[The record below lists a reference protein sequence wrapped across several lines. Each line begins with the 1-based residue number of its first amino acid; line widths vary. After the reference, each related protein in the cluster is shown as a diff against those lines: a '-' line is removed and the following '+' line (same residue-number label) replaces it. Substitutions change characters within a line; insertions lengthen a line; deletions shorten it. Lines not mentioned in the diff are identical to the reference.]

1 MVFGHQSG
9 GATGGL
15 IWEKDFGS
23 TAPPSRRA
31 CVWQSDVDR
40 ANAGTGQTMTTTG
53 GQVWAAARRM
63 AEFLEASQDEL
74 QLRRP
79 GAACVGR
86 VGSQVLHAKTF

>member
-1 MVFGHQSG
+1 MVVEAARPHR
-9 GATGGL
+9 
-15 IWEKDFGS
+15 
-23 TAPPSRRA
+23 APLTPCE
-31 CVWQSDVDR
+31 CVQSDVDR

-74 QLRRP
+74 KLRRP

-86 VGSQVLHAKTF
+86 VCNSPVVPAQTL

>member
-1 MVFGHQSG
+1 MVVE
-9 GATGGL
+9 AARPYR
-15 IWEKDFGS
+15 
-23 TAPPSRRA
+23 APLTPCA
-31 CVWQSDVDR
+31 CVQSDVDR

>member
-1 MVFGHQSG
+1 
-9 GATGGL
+9 
-15 IWEKDFGS
+15 
-23 TAPPSRRA
+23 
-31 CVWQSDVDR
+31 
-40 ANAGTGQTMTTTG
+40 MTTTG